1 MTQPAAA
8 TADSAAAR
16 TIHVANAPVSFG
28 VDELLPADAWMP
40 KPDEVIDLIAEL
52 DYEGTEL
59 GPPGFLGDPPAVR
72 ARLAERGLALVGSFL
87 PLNFSDETLFARD
100 LEWLRGVLPTVRDS
114 APDPSTVMAI
124 LSDGFDAP
132 ARLQFAG
139 RIPEHPEAWLPEDRW
154 PTLIAN
160 LQAAAE
166 ACAEAGFRVSIHP
179 HAGTYLEI
187 EPEIR
192 RMMDAVDA
200 SLVGLCLDTGH
211 VRFGGGDPVALA
223 RDYADVITHVHLK
236 DCRVSVLREVAAT
249 GGGMEEDLRAGAFV
263 DLGEGDSE
271 IAQVVDVLR
280 DRGYAGWMVVEQDT
294 RLLGSDTIER
304 LRTSQRRNREFLRG
318 LGL

>member
-1 MTQPAAA
+1 MTEPAAA
-8 TADSAAAR
+8 TADAVRAK
-16 TIHVANAPVSFG
+16 TIRVANAPVSFG

-59 GPPGFLGDPPAVR
+59 GPPGFLGDPSVVR
-72 ARLAERGLALVGSFL
+72 SRLAERGLALVGSFL
-87 PLNFSDETLFARD
+87 PLNFADEALFARD

-139 RIPEHPEAWLPEDRW
+139 RIPEHPEAWLPENRW
-154 PTLIAN
+154 PSFMAN
-160 LQAAAE
+160 LHRAGE
-166 ACAEAGFRVSIHP
+166 TCREAGFRVSIHP
-179 HAGTYLEI
+179 HAGTYLET

-192 RMMDAVDA
+192 RMMDGLDTSV
-200 SLVGLCLDTGH
+200 VGLCLDTGH

-223 RDYADVITHVHLK
+223 RDYADLITHVHLK
-236 DCRVSVLREVAAT
+236 DCRSAVIREVAAT
-249 GGGMEEDLRAGAFV
+249 GGGIEEDLRAGAFV
-263 DLGEGDSE
+263 DLGDGDSA
-271 IAQVVDVLR
+271 IAEVIDVLR

-304 LRTSQRRNREFLRG
+304 LRNSQRKNREFLRG